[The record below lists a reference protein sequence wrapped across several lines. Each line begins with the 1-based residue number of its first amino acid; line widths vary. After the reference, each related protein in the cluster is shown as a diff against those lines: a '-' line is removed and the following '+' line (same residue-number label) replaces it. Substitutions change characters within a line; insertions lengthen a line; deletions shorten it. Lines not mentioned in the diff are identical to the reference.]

1 MWSGNH
7 RIHLIVAVLLLA
19 AVSAPQAAGEILD
32 PKPPAPLQ
40 SGVNT
45 GTADNM
51 IGPQYWF
58 FTGGPGIVKI
68 VARFKSMGLLGNP
81 HAGYDHH
88 CSVDEKKTWGTKV
101 ALSAQASFNQKE
113 IPGKF
118 DKKQKVI
125 LEVVPPPNGLVRSG
139 GDYQIEVTGA
149 VEFAQPE
156 KTGVDPIVR
165 TYLGG
170 RGLCKFLADGRVL
183 AADGTEGRWKLF
195 DADTKSYSIT
205 YPGFSP
211 ESVKLVPGRG
221 DVWTPATA
229 ARWYIP
235 KPANRLGSNPKHASS
250 SSSKGRRGRPFG
262 LGSAALGPIRSGC
275 GYAARRYA
283 CS

>member
-1 MWSGNH
+1 MKIHTRLVRMPRSVVREWHRFISAPMRRGNY
-7 RIHLIVAVLLLA
+7 RIHFIAAALLFGAVLVPHA
-19 AVSAPQAAGEILD
+19 DAQSLD
-32 PKPPAPLQ
+32 PNKPAPLQ

-58 FTGGPGIVKI
+58 FSGGPGNVKI

-81 HAGYDHH
+81 TPATITIVLYD
-88 CSVDEKKTWGTKV
+88 DKKTWQTKV
-101 ALSAQASFNQKE
+101 ALSAQASFSEKT

-125 LEVVPPPNGLVRSG
+125 LEIEPPPNGLVRSG
-139 GDYQIEVTGA
+139 GDYQLEITGA

-170 RGLCKFLADGRVL
+170 RGLCKFLPDGRVL

-195 DADTKSYSIT
+195 DADTKVYSIT

-221 DVWTPATA
+221 LVDAGD
-229 ARWYIP
+229 
-235 KPANRLGSNPKHASS
+235 GSTLVYTQTRK
-250 SSSKGRRGRPFG
+250 
-262 LGSAALGPIRSGC
+262 
-275 GYAARRYA
+275 
-283 CS
+283 